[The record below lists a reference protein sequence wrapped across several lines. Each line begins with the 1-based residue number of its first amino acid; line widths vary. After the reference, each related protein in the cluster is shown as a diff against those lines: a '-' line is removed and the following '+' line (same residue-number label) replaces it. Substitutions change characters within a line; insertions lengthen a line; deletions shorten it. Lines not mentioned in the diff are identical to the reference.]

1 MIVYRL
7 QKAKHGRDISGIGS
21 TFVEGRWHLTG
32 SLPLLYTAS
41 SRSLS
46 ILEAL
51 AHLPNSL
58 RHVPKLTML
67 EISIPDTA
75 IVDIPVASLPTGWR
89 NREYQVDVQ
98 QWGMNWLRSKSSLA
112 IKVPSYIS
120 LDSNVLVNP
129 LHDDFKKVK
138 LIEEYPGF
146 LIDDRLL

>member
-21 TFVEGRWHLTG
+21 TFVEGRWHLPE

-58 RHVPKLTML
+58 RNIPKLTML
-67 EISIPDTA
+67 EIFIPDDA
-75 IVDIPVASLPTGWR
+75 IVDTPAGSLPSGWR
-89 NREYQVDVQ
+89 NKDYQVDVQ
-98 QWGMNWLRSKSSLA
+98 EWGMNWLRSKSSLA

-129 LHDDFKKVK
+129 LHFDFNRVN
-138 LIEEYPGF
+138 LIQEYTDF